1 MVVPGAAYAKKYAPQ
16 KQFRAKEKN
25 VTESRKI
32 SALNA
37 GPAAVCVPAARFRTP
52 PVRYAKKKRKWN
64 GESRILFINNVLPVG
79 FVWTRVLRVVSGWS
93 QTKRK
98 NMRGRIQSWRIQR
111 NAWDAAFAKM
121 IVRRM
126 RLRCRQMAAAHSLF

>member
-1 MVVPGAAYAKKYAPQ
+1 MIVSGAVYVKKYAPQ
-16 KQFRAKEKN
+16 KRFKAKEKN

-32 SALNA
+32 FVLNA
-37 GPAAVCVPAARFRTP
+37 GPAAVCAPVARFRIP
-52 PVRYAKKKRKWN
+52 PVRSAKKKKKRN
-64 GESRILFINNVLPVG
+64 GESHILFISNVLPVG
-79 FVWTRVLRVVSGWS
+79 FAWTRVLRVVSGWS

-98 NMRGRIQSWRIQR
+98 NMRGHIQSWKIQR

-126 RLRCRQMAAAHSLF
+126 RLRCRQIASLHSLF